1 MGGSLGGVSFA
12 ALGSSVGIESGE
24 LRERNY
30 KGVWTM
36 DFGEQIKLLVFGFLE
51 TLFGL
56 ITGFLGGLF
65 GFLDP
70 S

>member
-1 MGGSLGGVSFA
+1 
-12 ALGSSVGIESGE
+12 
-24 LRERNY
+24 
-30 KGVWTM
+30 M
-36 DFGEQIKLLVFGFLE
+36 DFGEQIRLLVFGFLE